1 MRHVKDDKRT
11 RCFTLPHAQR
21 KHPCHATVFTFSKSE
36 RTSLKKFS
44 SRAPQSPAPRKGHP
58 GSTKPQ
64 GSELNDMILYAAT
77 HDTTSVLT

>member
-1 MRHVKDDKRT
+1 MSKMTNALGASRFRMLSAST
-11 RCFTLPHAQR
+11 HAMQQYSR
-21 KHPCHATVFTFSKSE
+21 SQNQSAPRS
-36 RTSLKKFS
+36 KKFS

-64 GSELNDMILYAAT
+64 DSELNDMILYAAT